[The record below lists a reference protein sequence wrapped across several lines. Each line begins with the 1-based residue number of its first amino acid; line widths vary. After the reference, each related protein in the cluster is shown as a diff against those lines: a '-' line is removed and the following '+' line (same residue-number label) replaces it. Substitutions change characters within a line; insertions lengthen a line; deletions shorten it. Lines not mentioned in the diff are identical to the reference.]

1 MRKIRFVRIS
11 WINLTLARISSIGK
25 YISRPKKAKNA
36 SVTIDAFGIFL
47 AFFANATAFHISVDV
62 HGKSLLVD
70 FCIVMT
76 LVGVSITVAFFTL
89 EGIGFGVRPPWF
101 LNVAF
106 STLVAIGTGGAM
118 LA

>member
-1 MRKIRFVRIS
+1 MRKIRFVRIN

-25 YISRPKKAKNA
+25 YISRPKKSKNA

-62 HGKSLLVD
+62 HGKTLFGD

-89 EGIGFGVRPPWF
+89 EGIGFGVWPPRF
-101 LNVAF
+101 LNKTF
-106 STLVAIGTGGAM
+106 STLIAIGSGGTM